1 MCRNLLK
8 CFRGGFFDDGHGK
21 TLLAGLRSAVKTNH
35 QGVEVFFLN
44 DPQLTPEQRSAAIEH
59 VARGRS
65 WLKDSIGGPERRRT
79 LFRPCL
85 SGRHII
91 VALCDGQYAGFISY
105 RYRGQGPMAPRLGD
119 FIRVFGAG
127 AIRPWIAFHIGE
139 ARLRA
144 RGIYSCGLEI
154 LPGNRRRGIGAALVA
169 EIIRFARDDLGVET
183 VEFDVRVG
191 NVKART
197 LFRAFNAVPLTY
209 PFPSLNHFI
218 LRSNRNLDR
227 LAFIVGPGSKEK
239 RPSA

>member
-1 MCRNLLK
+1 M
-8 CFRGGFFDDGHGK
+8 K
-21 TLLAGLRSAVKTNH
+21 TAYP
-35 QGVEVFFLN
+35 GVEVFFLD
-44 DPQLTPEQRSAAIEH
+44 DPQLTPEQRSAAVEH
-59 VARGRS
+59 VAVGRS
-65 WLKDSIGGPERRRT
+65 WLAAHIGGPDRRRA
-79 LFRPCL
+79 LFGPSL

-91 VALCDGQYAGFISY
+91 VALCDGRYAGYITY
-105 RYRGQGPMAPRLGD
+105 RHRGRGPMAPRLGD

-127 AIRPWIAFHIGE
+127 AISPWIAFHIGE

-154 LPGNRRRGIGAALVA
+154 VPGIRRRGIGAALVA

-209 PFPSLNHFI
+209 PVFSIDHFI

-227 LAFIVGPGSKEK
+227 LAFILGPRSKG
-239 RPSA
+239 